1 MAKKIPMRMCVSC
14 REMQPKKEL
23 VRVVRTPEGAVV
35 LDTTGRANGRGA
47 YLCKKCACLEKAIK
61 SRALERALR
70 ALRDAACAEE
80 LDCAATDVKEA
91 LHHLGSITGTDVDAA
106 VIDRIFERFC
116 VGK

>member
-47 YLCKKCACLEKAIK
+47 YLCKKSTCLEKAIK
-61 SRALERALR
+61 SRALERALETKIDAETYDTLR
-70 ALRDAACAEE
+70 AQFAQYHEQQAE
-80 LDCAATDVKEA
+80 
-91 LHHLGSITGTDVDAA
+91 
-106 VIDRIFERFC
+106 
-116 VGK
+116 

>member
-47 YLCKKCACLEKAIK
+47 YLCKKSACLEKAIK
-61 SRALERALR
+61 SRALERALETKIEAETYDTLR
-70 ALRDAACAEE
+70 AQFAQYHEQQAE
-80 LDCAATDVKEA
+80 
-91 LHHLGSITGTDVDAA
+91 
-106 VIDRIFERFC
+106 
-116 VGK
+116 